1 MKVGKVLIE
10 RVFRVLVEGATI
22 EVGFG
27 KLRPS
32 YRGREGADN
41 AAAVMQRVKLKPLK
55 DEARL
60 IVTAA
65 KTCASLGA

>member
-1 MKVGKVLIE
+1 MGKVLIE
-10 RVFRVLVEGATI
+10 RVFRVRVEGLTS

-32 YRGREGADN
+32 YRGRESADN

-55 DEARL
+55 DETRL

-65 KTCASLGA
+65 KTCASPGA